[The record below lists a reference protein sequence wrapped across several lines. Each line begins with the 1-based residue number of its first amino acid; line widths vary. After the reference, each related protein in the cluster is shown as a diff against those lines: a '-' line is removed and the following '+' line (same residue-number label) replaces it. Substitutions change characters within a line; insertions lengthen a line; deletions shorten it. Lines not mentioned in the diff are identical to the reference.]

1 MRTPE
6 FNGIRVGSMANFWT
20 KLRRT
25 LGAFRT
31 ANGGNIA
38 ITFAFAALPIVGTV
52 GFAVDD
58 SHANSV
64 KAAMQSALDSTA
76 LMLAKDAATVSN
88 SQLQTNA
95 TTYFNALFTRPEAN
109 NVVITATYTASG
121 GSKVVVN
128 GTANVPTTFL
138 GIIGYNTIPVN
149 GSSTTAWG
157 STRLRVALVLD
168 TTGSMNDD
176 GKIGA
181 LKTATNN
188 LLTQLKG
195 AASTNGDVYVSIIP
209 FSRGV
214 NLNSSNYNA
223 NWIDWSEWEAAPAYM
238 STWLANSSNL
248 NTWEQTGPGDSC
260 PLSSSKTGFGCTTTP
275 ANNASSTNTIPSSG
289 SYSGYICPGI
299 DSGGKDGTKGGFYY
313 NGCYNSVSATR
324 TIATGSSAS
333 CGSTTNC
340 SCSGSGSSKKCTQSY
355 YSHTWISNARSTW
368 TGCVAD
374 RGTTTAPGTSSGN
387 DQLATAPM
395 TSDTSTLFPARNDTY
410 CPTAAMGLSYDW
422 TSMTTVVNGLT
433 PNGGTNQPVGL
444 VAGWHSIAGI
454 GPFTAPAK
462 DPNYKYSE
470 VIILMSDGLNT
481 WDRWYGTG
489 SSTNTSVDARMYS
502 SSGAGT
508 CANIKN
514 AGITLYT
521 IQVNTGGD
529 PTSTLLQNCAGG
541 PDKFADPSKFYI
553 VTTASG
559 LGTVFNSIGTN
570 LTQLRVAK

>member
-1 MRTPE
+1 MMKA
-6 FNGIRVGSMANFWT
+6 FHFCLVVLA
-20 KLRRT
+20 RT
-25 LGAFRT
+25 LSLFGIARD
-31 ANGGNIA
+31 GNVA
-38 ITFAFAALPIVGTV
+38 ITFGLAALPVVGIV
-52 GFAVDD
+52 GFAVDY

-64 KAAMQSALDSTA
+64 KAAMQAALDSTA
-76 LMLAKDAATVSN
+76 LMLAKDAATVSD
-88 SQLQTNA
+88 STLQTNA
-95 TTYFNALFTRPEAN
+95 LNYFKALFTRPEAQN
-109 NVVITATYTASG
+109 ITVSAAYTTSG

-128 GTANVPTTFL
+128 GTATVPTAFL
-138 GIIGYNTIPVN
+138 GIIGYSNITIN

-176 GKIGA
+176 GKIAA
-181 LKTATNN
+181 LKTATNS

-214 NLNSSNYNA
+214 NLDASNYSA
-223 NWIDWSEWEAAPAYM
+223 SWIDWSEWQAAPAYM
-238 STWLANSSNL
+238 STWLANSINL
-248 NTWEQTGPGDSC
+248 STWEQTGPGGAC

-275 ANNASSTNTIPSSG
+275 ANNASSTNTVPSNG

-299 DSGGKDGTKGGFYY
+299 DTGGTDGTKAGFYY
-313 NGCYNSVSATR
+313 NGCYNSVDATR
-324 TIATGSSAS
+324 TISTGSNAS
-333 CGSTTNC
+333 CGSSTNC
-340 SCSGSGSSKKCTQSY
+340 SCSGNGSNKKCTQSY
-355 YSHTWISNARSTW
+355 YSHAWIANARSTW

-387 DQLATAPM
+387 DQLATAPI

-410 CPTAAMGLSYDW
+410 CPTEAMGLSYDW

-444 VAGWHSIAGI
+444 VTGWHSLAGV
-454 GPFTAPAK
+454 GPFTAPSK
-462 DPNYKYSE
+462 DSNYTYSE

-481 WDRWYGTG
+481 WNRWYGTG
-489 SSTNTSVDARMYS
+489 SSTNTSVDYRMYS
-502 SSGAGT
+502 STGSGT

-514 AGITLYT
+514 AGITIYT
-521 IQVNTGGD
+521 VQVNTGGD
-529 PTSTLLQNCAGG
+529 ATSTLLQNCAGG
-541 PDKFADPSKFYI
+541 PDKFSDTTKFFM
-553 VTTASG
+553 VTTATG
-559 LGTVFNSIGTN
+559 LGTVFNTIGTN